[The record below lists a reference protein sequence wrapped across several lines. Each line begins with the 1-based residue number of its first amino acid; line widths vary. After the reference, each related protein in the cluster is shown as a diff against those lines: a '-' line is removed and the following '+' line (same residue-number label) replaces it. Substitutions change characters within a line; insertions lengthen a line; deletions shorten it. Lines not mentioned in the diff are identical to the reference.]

1 MGRLIRK
8 AEFNSFEPE
17 IQTSLKTLISVL
29 RGEIKNI
36 VNQRE
41 REKRYKGDTRLNIEK
56 VVLYSGYNIFGGVYK
71 ESGAKGDEI
80 KRNLF
85 AVEGVGF
92 NNVVDIDEKG
102 NSFIV
107 EGYIVMMKRRKRC

>member
-71 ESGAKGDEI
+71 ESDRKS
-80 KRNLF
+80 
-85 AVEGVGF
+85 
-92 NNVVDIDEKG
+92 VV
-102 NSFIV
+102 
-107 EGYIVMMKRRKRC
+107 